1 MNINIDVEFDR
12 RDGDG
17 DGLMTCDTDR
27 NLATLTLTQFSISN
41 SCNVCLQLR
50 SLPSFL
56 PKQHLFI
63 SIMVFVLFQF
73 LSTTKRLFALA
84 WTTLLLLVLAIL
96 TDVLRPVV
104 DDSGAP
110 PGTCTTFAI
119 LGHVIMSHPWIV
131 RVEMTNYNIV
141 GVCFECVKI
150 LHLLSS
156 T

>member
-1 MNINIDVEFDR
+1 MLNLTERDCDC
-12 RDGDG
+12 DGDG

-84 WTTLLLLVLAIL
+84 
-96 TDVLRPVV
+96 
-104 DDSGAP
+104 
-110 PGTCTTFAI
+110 
-119 LGHVIMSHPWIV
+119 
-131 RVEMTNYNIV
+131 
-141 GVCFECVKI
+141 
-150 LHLLSS
+150 
-156 T
+156 